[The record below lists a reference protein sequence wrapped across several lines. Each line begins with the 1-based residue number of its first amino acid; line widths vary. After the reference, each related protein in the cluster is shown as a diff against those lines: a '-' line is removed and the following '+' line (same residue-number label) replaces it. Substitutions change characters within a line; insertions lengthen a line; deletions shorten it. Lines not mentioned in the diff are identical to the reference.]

1 MIMENISVKLDI
13 APHLENTE
21 TAVRIKE
28 RFMGGAS
35 ESDLCLKLDDEG
47 LSLICDGMILRGDFS
62 KMCSRVREQSIGS
75 ELLVRTAKIK
85 DANGELRVLDATAG
99 LGEDSLL
106 LAAAGFYVT
115 MYEQNPIIYELL
127 CDAKRRAEQ
136 DSLLV
141 NIVSRMKII
150 CADSI
155 MAMQNLD
162 FSPDV
167 VLLDPMFPERQK
179 SALVKNK
186 LQVIQKL
193 EMPCVN
199 EAEMLLS
206 AVNTKPQKLII
217 KRPPKGPYLAS
228 VKPDYSIAGKA
239 VRFDCIVKPN
249 DKKHI
254 ILKTLN
260 KGEI

>member
-1 MIMENISVKLDI
+1 MMTENMSVKLKI
-13 APHLENTE
+13 APHLDNTE
-21 TAVRIKE
+21 TAICIKE
-28 RFMGGAS
+28 RFMGGNS
-35 ESDLCLKLDDEG
+35 DSDICLNLDESG

-62 KMCSRVREQSIGS
+62 KMYSRIKPQSIGS

-85 DANGELRVLDATAG
+85 DADRELRALDATAG

-106 LAAAGFYVT
+106 LAAAGFNVT

-127 CDAKRRAEQ
+127 CDAKRRADQ
-136 DSLLV
+136 DSALV
-141 NIVSRMKII
+141 NIVSRMNII

-155 MAMQNLD
+155 EAMKNID
-162 FSPDV
+162 FTPDV

-199 EAEMLLS
+199 EADMFIS
-206 AVNTKPQKLII
+206 AVNTNPQKLII

-228 VKPDYSIAGKA
+228 VKPDYSITGKA
-239 VRFDCIVKPN
+239 VRFDCIVKPY

-254 ILKTLN
+254 ILKLLN
-260 KGEI
+260 KGEF

>member
-1 MIMENISVKLDI
+1 MENIKVKLDI
-13 APHLENTE
+13 APHLVGSE
-21 TAVRIKE
+21 TAVSVNE
-28 RFMGGAS
+28 RFGGGDDN
-35 ESDLCLKLDDEG
+35 SDIVLKLDDNG
-47 LSLICDGMILRGDFS
+47 LSLFCDGMTLRGDFS
-62 KMCSRVREQSIGS
+62 KMYSRVKPQSIGS
-75 ELLVRTAKIK
+75 ELLVRAAKIK
-85 DANGELRVLDATAG
+85 DTERELRAIDATAG

-106 LAAAGFYVT
+106 LAADGFCVT

-127 CDAKRRAEQ
+127 CDAKRRAED
-136 DSLLV
+136 DSALV

-155 MAMQNLD
+155 EEMKSID
-162 FSPDV
+162 FTPDV

-199 EAEMLLS
+199 EADMFIS
-206 AVNTKPQKLII
+206 AVNTNPQKLII
-217 KRPPKGPYLAS
+217 KRPPKGPHLAS
-228 VKPDYSIAGKA
+228 VKPDYSITGKS
-239 VRFDCIVKPN
+239 VRFDCIVKPY

-260 KGEI
+260 KGEL